1 MTSSPDKKQL
11 EEYFSTP
18 RARELLEQLS
28 VAPGDLPPH
37 VAIIMDGNGRWA
49 KRQGKPRLFGHK
61 AGVVAVREAIGACVE
76 LGIDYLTIYSF
87 SSENWSRPRDEV
99 SGIMS
104 LFVEVL
110 AKEVRELNEQ
120 NVRVRIIGDLD
131 AVPAKTRRAFE
142 DCCASTAANTGL
154 TLVVALNYG
163 GRADILQAVARCV
176 RDSAAGELDLGLGAA
191 GAAGAGAGTGAG
203 TGTGTIDQ
211 DAFAARLST
220 AGIPDPDLLIRTSG
234 EQRLSNFLLW
244 EAAYAELY
252 FTDELWPDFTRE
264 SLLQAFCDYQGR
276 SRRYGGV

>member
-1 MTSSPDKKQL
+1 MATPSDKKRL

-18 RARELLEQLS
+18 QARKSLEQLS
-28 VAPGDLPPH
+28 VTPEDLPRH

-49 KRQGKPRLFGHK
+49 KRRGKPRLSGHK
-61 AGVVAVREAIGACVE
+61 AGVAAVREAIGTCVE

-120 NVRVRIIGDLD
+120 NVRVRIIGDMG
-131 AVPAKTRRAFE
+131 AVPAKTQRAFE
-142 DCCASTAANTGL
+142 DCCASTEANTGL

-163 GRADILQAVARCV
+163 GRADILNAVRRCFEDSE
-176 RDSAAGELDLGLGAA
+176 RDLFDEAALDPGELD
-191 GAAGAGAGTGAG
+191 
-203 TGTGTIDQ
+203 Q
-211 DAFAARLST
+211 EAFASRLST
-220 AGIPDPDLLIRTSG
+220 AGIPDPDFLIRTSG

-264 SLLQAFCDYQGR
+264 SLLEALCDYQGR

>member
-1 MTSSPDKKQL
+1 MSSQLDKERL
-11 EEYFSTP
+11 EGYFSSP
-18 RARELLEQLS
+18 RARGFLTQLS
-28 VAPGDLPPH
+28 VSEQDIPRH

-61 AGVVAVREAIGACVE
+61 AGVAAVREAIGTCVE
-76 LGIDYLTIYSF
+76 LKIDYLTIYSF

-120 NVRVRIIGDLD
+120 NVRVRIIGDMEG
-131 AVPAKTRRAFE
+131 VPLKTQRAFE
-142 DCCASTAANTGL
+142 DCCASTSANTGL

-163 GRADILQAVARCV
+163 GRADILQAVRQCV
-176 RDSAAGELDLGLGAA
+176 ADGASGRLDPMML
-191 GAAGAGAGTGAG
+191 
-203 TGTGTIDQ
+203 DQ
-211 DAFAARLST
+211 DVFAARLST
-220 AGIPDPDLLIRTSG
+220 GGIPDPDLLIRTSG

-244 EAAYAELY
+244 ETAYAELY

-264 SLLQAFCDYQGR
+264 SLLQALVDYQGR
-276 SRRYGGV
+276 NRRYGGV

>member
-1 MTSSPDKKQL
+1 MNATPDQARL
-11 EEYFSTP
+11 EEHFSSP
-18 RARELLEQLS
+18 RARALLAELSAE
-28 VAPGDLPPH
+28 PCDLPRH
-37 VAIIMDGNGRWA
+37 VAVIMDGNGRWA
-49 KRQGKPRLFGHK
+49 SLRGKPRLAGHK
-61 AGVVAVREAIGACVE
+61 AGVAAVREAIGACVE

-87 SSENWSRPRDEV
+87 SSENWSRPKDEV

-120 NVRVRIIGDLD
+120 NVRVRIIGE
-131 AVPAKTRRAFE
+131 AAGVPARTQRAFD

-163 GRADILQAVARCV
+163 ARADIVAAARRCAQAGL
-176 RDSAAGELDLGLGAA
+176 AGELDAE
-191 GAAGAGAGTGAG
+191 
-203 TGTGTIDQ
+203 
-211 DAFAARLST
+211 AFAARLST

-234 EQRLSNFLLW
+234 EERLSNFLLW

-252 FTDELWPDFTRE
+252 FTELLWPDFTRE
-264 SLLQAFCDYQGR
+264 SLLEALIDYQHR